1 MQGKWIFRVLVL
13 GALLGNVLGC
23 GMRVVVDDQEET
35 PSAEIRAERKFT
47 PGADVIGT
55 VAQYARILDGT
66 HMRVKGYGVVMG
78 LGNNGSREVPAQ
90 LREYLVQQLLR
101 QGVGLYSR
109 GTGEVSPN
117 EVLNSLDTAVVT
129 VTGSVPPLLPEGSFF
144 DVEVTASDA
153 TGTKSLDGGILITTD
168 LRLDMGVDMDPSYG
182 SDIKAIAAGPVV
194 LNPFLDQDDPNTA
207 ILNREGRII
216 AGGRVEKS
224 RDVSLHMISSNYA
237 VADKIAKRINS
248 RFTGRD
254 IDRVAVAKS
263 ADLIELTVPEA
274 YRGDPERFIELV
286 LHLPLNDS
294 PGVWETHMLGIID
307 EMGKED
313 APCDSL
319 ALVLEAQGG
328 QVLPMIKALY
338 IADDDSIAF
347 YTARTGMRLGDRS
360 ADAPMVEFASKEGP
374 FQVQA
379 INTLGEHPKVGMA
392 DRALRKLVDSDNTR
406 VRLAAYRALRDRG
419 STAVHQIEIGGLFH
433 LDIVAVSEGNDLIYA
448 TRVDDSRI
456 VLFGDDI
463 KLKKPIYYESPNG
476 LLFINGLEGDDD
488 VSVRR
493 SLPLSGRLSDKFEGP
508 YDVEWLVRTLGS
520 TPRTSIN
527 GDVDGL
533 GLTYGQIVQA
543 LYWLC
548 EDNHVDAEF
557 LLQSLPEQE
566 KLLEMTEVRGIRV
579 VDPETGEE
587 LDISSP

>member
-129 VTGSVPPLLPEGSFF
+129 VTGSV
-144 DVEVTASDA
+144 
-153 TGTKSLDGGILITTD
+153 
-168 LRLDMGVDMDPSYG
+168 RLDMGVDMDPSYG